1 MNTSEYNHC
10 VDAYSDGLYRF
21 LLKNVNDREQA
32 KDLVQEA
39 FMRLWQKRKKVEA
52 AKSKSYLFTTAYHA
66 MIDHFRKNNRTESY
80 DVSRHGEDEVDTQY
94 SDLAEVLNRAV
105 AQLPTDQRAVVML
118 RDYEGY
124 SYKEIGEITGLNE
137 SQVKVYIFRARL
149 FLKNYLVKMEYVI

>member
-1 MNTSEYNHC
+1 MTTSEYNHC

-32 KDLVQEA
+32 KDLVQES
-39 FMRLWQKRKKVEA
+39 FMRLWERRKKVEA

-66 MIDHFRKNNRTESY
+66 MIDHFRKF
-80 DVSRHGEDEVDTQY
+80 SRVEAYQPDRHEKIVENGNY
-94 SDLAEVLNRAV
+94 SDLSEILNKAV
-105 AQLPTDQRAVVML
+105 AQLPLDQRAVVML